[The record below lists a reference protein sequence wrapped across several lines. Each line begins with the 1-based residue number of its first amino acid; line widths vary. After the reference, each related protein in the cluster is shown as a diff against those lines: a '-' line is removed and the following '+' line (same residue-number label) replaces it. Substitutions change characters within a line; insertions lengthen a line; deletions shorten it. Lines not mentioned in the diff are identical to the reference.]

1 MQSNINKN
9 IISFV
14 IPAYNAGNTIEN
26 TINSILKQKETSL
39 QYEIIVVNDG
49 STDNLN
55 DIMKKFN
62 ENKNIKY
69 FSKENTG
76 VADTRNYG
84 INKSNGEYII
94 FVDSDDYI
102 SESLLKDI
110 ETYVK
115 QDIELIKWNSVF
127 VDENKNEISKNV
139 NIAFEKVTGEQG
151 FNLLFGKDNL
161 IDCLWN
167 YAIKKEI
174 MLEFPTGKYHEDFA
188 IMPLIILKA
197 KTMVAIDK
205 YEYYYVQSQNSIMR
219 NTSEK
224 KTRQKLEDKLI
235 HYDNF
240 IKEIEKIPVQ
250 KVTKENFLIFATNSL
265 LVVIPELK
273 NENKIWFKKE
283 LKKRKIARNIKI
295 RNIKQLLKK
304 IILEIKY

>member
-295 RNIKQLLKK
+295 RNIKQFIKK

>member
-49 STDNLN
+49 STDNLD

-84 INKSNGEYII
+84 INKSNGEYIV

-197 KTMVAIDK
+197 KTMVAIGK

>member
-9 IISFV
+9 IISFI
-14 IPAYNAGNTIEN
+14 IPAYNAGKTIEN

-49 STDNLN
+49 STDNID

-102 SESLLKDI
+102 AESLLKDI
-110 ETYVK
+110 ETYIK
-115 QDIELIKWNSVF
+115 QDIELIKWNPIF

-174 MLEFPTGKYHEDFA
+174 MLKFPKGKYHEDFA
-188 IMPLIILKA
+188 IMPLVILKA

-219 NTSEK
+219 NTSEE
-224 KTRQKLEDKLI
+224 KTRQKLEDKLV

-240 IKEIEKIPVQ
+240 IKAIEKIPVQ

-265 LVVIPELK
+265 LAVIPELK